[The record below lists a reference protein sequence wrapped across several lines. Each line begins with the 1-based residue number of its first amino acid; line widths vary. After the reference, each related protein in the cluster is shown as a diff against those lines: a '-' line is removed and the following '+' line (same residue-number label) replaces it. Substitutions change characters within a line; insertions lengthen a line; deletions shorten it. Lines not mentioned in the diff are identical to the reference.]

1 MTETKNP
8 IKAIAYDLADME
20 AEMFKMRSEGLKR
33 GAWTGF
39 SELDKLW
46 TLKKGYQTFLIAP
59 PHQGKSSFIN
69 EIVINLI
76 EFSKWKIVIWS
87 PETGSARD
95 VYNELLWTKC
105 KKPFIKNKAGIN
117 STDEEAREAMH
128 ELANQ
133 IKVLDFGMQG
143 VTVDMIFNQVARFI
157 DEGWKPDLVI
167 IDPYIDLVTESSK
180 GVRDDIAISNFCSK
194 LRRYSSNYD
203 IHTLLAIHTKTM
215 DKKDGKTISG
225 EKISYF
231 PRPTMN
237 DIQGG
242 TTFARKGF
250 FIVSLWRPVEG
261 LPKGDDGEYYQGNET
276 VVCVVKAKPKMAGS
290 LGECSLYYDK
300 IANRYY
306 ESHDAGYTKTW
317 AYDCPDGFQE
327 REISPNNEYAILK
340 QKQEKIKQ
348 EVIW

>member
-1 MTETKNP
+1 MEKENL
-8 IKAIAYDLADME
+8 IKSISYDIGEME
-20 AEMFKMRSEGLKR
+20 EELFKMRNEGLKK

-46 TLKKGYQTFLIAP
+46 TLKAGYQTFLIAP
-59 PHQGKSSFIN
+59 PHAGKSSFIN

-76 EFSKWKIVIWS
+76 EFSKWNVVIWS

-105 KKPFIKNKAGIN
+105 RKPFIKNKAGIN
-117 STDEEAREAMH
+117 STDEEAREAIH
-128 ELANQ
+128 ELSNKV
-133 IKVLDFGMQG
+133 KVLDFGMQG
-143 VTVDMIFNQVARFI
+143 VTVDMIFHQVARFI

-167 IDPYIDLVTESSK
+167 IDPFADLLTSSSK
-180 GVRDDIAISNFCSK
+180 GLRDDLAIAEFTSK
-194 LRRYSSNYD
+194 LRRYSSNYSV
-203 IHTLLAIHTKTM
+203 HTLLAIHTKVM

-225 EKISYF
+225 EKVSYF
-231 PRPTMN
+231 PKPTMN

-242 TTFARKGF
+242 TMFARKGF
-250 FIVSLWRPVEG
+250 FIVSLWRPTEG
-261 LPKGDDGEYYQGNET
+261 LPKGEDGEYYQGNET

-306 ESHDAGYTKTW
+306 ESHDSGYTKTW